1 MAVCSG
7 GWPYWAR
14 FQLIIF
20 RPIIQDKWR
29 RNMKYPIK
37 LSGSLAIII
46 VLITLTACSPAPV
59 SPTPTSTIE
68 PSATPAPSDT
78 PEPTFPPEPTTAPVS
93 TAAPALTSPALT
105 PAAVATQ
112 PVLNPAPAV
121 PDKAQYVTQNFPD
134 GYRFKPGTPV
144 TIIWTVKNIGTVGW
158 STTYTL
164 KYFAGE
170 KGSKNSIPFPKTVPP
185 GGEVQLSV
193 TFTVPKDLGSY
204 TTWWKLVNAQGQ
216 NFSDVDFKFESS
228 NTAGPP
234 RLTPTP

>member
-1 MAVCSG
+1 
-7 GWPYWAR
+7 
-14 FQLIIF
+14 
-20 RPIIQDKWR
+20 
-29 RNMKYPIK
+29 MKYPIK

-46 VLITLTACSPAPV
+46 ALVTLTACSPSPV

-78 PEPTFPPEPTTAPVS
+78 PEPIFPPELTTAPEL
-93 TAAPALTSPALT
+93 TAPALTSPPLTTAVLT

-121 PDKAQYVTQNFPD
+121 PDKAQYVTQNFAD

-164 KYFAGE
+164 KYFAGV
-170 KGSKNSIPFPKTVPP
+170 KGSKTSIPFPKTVPP
-185 GGEVQLSV
+185 AGEVQLSV
-193 TFTVPKDLGSY
+193 TFTVPTVLGSY

-234 RLTPTP
+234 RATATP